1 MGWLGVV
8 SSQVDAQVD
17 ALDGLPLAGVGWE
30 ILHDLE
36 IS

>member
-8 SSQVDAQVD
+8 SSQVD